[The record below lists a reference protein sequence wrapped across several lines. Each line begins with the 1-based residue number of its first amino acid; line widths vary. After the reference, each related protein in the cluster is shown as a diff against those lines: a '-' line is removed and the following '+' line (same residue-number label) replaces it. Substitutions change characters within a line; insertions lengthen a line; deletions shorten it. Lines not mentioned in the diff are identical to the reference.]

1 MMPTI
6 KEIIDND
13 INIKIVDYFY
23 YYTNFGGLN
32 KFIEINGTR
41 TLLDEQ
47 FVMNNVITVAKNIL
61 NFSSKLNYFI
71 TLQNE
76 DNKEINSINDIKPN
90 KIDGTIS
97 NLIHKYDFLLESNF
111 LERINN
117 KELLIVNISGIHK
130 FNLASVEHIF
140 KQIILLDEF
149 FVQDDLTRVYKI
161 DNMFYFLNYGNKKT

>member
-1 MMPTI
+1 MPTI

-71 TLQNE
+71 
-76 DNKEINSINDIKPN
+76 KSI
-90 KIDGTIS
+90 
-97 NLIHKYDFLLESNF
+97 
-111 LERINN
+111 
-117 KELLIVNISGIHK
+117 
-130 FNLASVEHIF
+130 
-140 KQIILLDEF
+140 
-149 FVQDDLTRVYKI
+149 
-161 DNMFYFLNYGNKKT
+161 